1 MEWKDIGNTL
11 AKSLPILGT
20 VLGGPAGG
28 AIGSLVSSALGVSND
43 AESVNAALSAD
54 PAALEKLK
62 ELEVNSKVQLQQLA
76 VTAEQNRLAAAN
88 QQFQLEAG
96 DRDSARKLAA
106 TQKGDWIRPSLAV
119 LLLVAIFGILIAV
132 FGGFADSILKDTTAA
147 VTVGTLIG
155 YLFNEFKSVM
165 AFYFGTTRDS
175 QQQNNTITS
184 FAVAPGTVSFDA
196 NHKDGAK

>member
-28 AIGSLVSSALGVSND
+28 AIGTLVSSALGVSND
-43 AESVNAALSAD
+43 AESVSAALNAD

-62 ELEVNSKVQLQQLA
+62 ELEINSKVQLQQLT

-88 QQFQLEAG
+88 EQFQLEAS

-106 TQKGDWIRPSLAV
+106 TQKGDWIRPALAM
-119 LLLVAIFGILIAV
+119 LLLVAIFGILLAV

-175 QQQNNTITS
+175 QKQNDTITS

-196 NHKDGAK
+196 THKDSN